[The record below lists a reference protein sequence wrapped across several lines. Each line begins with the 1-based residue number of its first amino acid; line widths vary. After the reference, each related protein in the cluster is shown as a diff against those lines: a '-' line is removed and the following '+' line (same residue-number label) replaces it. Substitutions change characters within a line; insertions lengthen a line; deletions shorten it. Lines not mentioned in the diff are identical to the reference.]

1 MTTISKETLVG
12 LLKAEIVKIHFTKVS
27 GESRTCKATLIS
39 EYLPESTS
47 ANTKLKN
54 VDNPE
59 VIKFYSIEDGGWRSC
74 RVELITNYEI
84 I

>member
-12 LLKAEIVKIHFTKVS
+12 LMKSEVVKIQFTKVC

-39 EYLPESTS
+39 EYLPPESTS
-47 ANTKLKN
+47 NAKPKAI
-54 VDNPE
+54 DNPD

-74 RVELITNYEI
+74 RVELITAYEI